1 MGILQV
7 LKKNNLKSFQICQHI
22 IIIKKKILRHRKPK
36 ENCYTMTHR
45 DYSFK

>member
-22 IIIKKKILRHRKPK
+22 IIIKKNYQTQKA
-36 ENCYTMTHR
+36 
-45 DYSFK
+45 